1 MINHSSQIK
10 CHKYWPTV
18 QNATQ
23 IYGTM
28 SVTLKSESK
37 QAIRNMNHKR
47 ERVND
52 DINEDECIITR
63 KFVLSCNGVERN
75 LTQLQYTGWT
85 DFGVPDHP
93 IGILTLVHNADVAQS
108 KANTGPIV
116 VHCSAGC
123 GRSGTFCVI
132 DTMIQRLWQ
141 KRDVYT
147 CTTNDKIWE
156 TVCRFREQRMSMV
169 QTHRQYVFCY
179 EAILWWLLGYGN
191 LPVQQVNARNPPL
204 STGPTTD
211 MIRHM
216 IATPVSISSRLSASP
231 SPSPPSLPPTATFLP
246 PTSLFSTPVETTN
259 NSRLDGNNT
268 EEEASSVGSIVDDFN
283 DL

>member
-1 MINHSSQIK
+1 
-10 CHKYWPTV
+10 
-18 QNATQ
+18 
-23 IYGTM
+23 M
-28 SVTLKSESK
+28 SVTLTSESK
-37 QAIRNMNHKR
+37 QAVRNMNDKR

-52 DINEDECIITR
+52 DLNEDECIITR
-63 KFVLSCNGVERN
+63 KFVLSHNGVERN
-75 LTQLQYTGWT
+75 LTQLHYTGWT

-93 IGILTLVHNADVAQS
+93 IGILTLVHYADVAQS

-156 TVCRFREQRMSMV
+156 TVSRFREQRMSMV

-191 LPVQQVNARNPPL
+191 LPVQQGDARNTSPFI
-204 STGPTTD
+204 GPTND
-211 MIRHM
+211 MMRHI

-231 SPSPPSLPPTATFLP
+231 SSSSSPPTAALLP
-246 PTSLFSTPVETTN
+246 PKSLFSTPVETN
-259 NSRLDGNNT
+259 NNRLDEDDT
-268 EEEASSVGSIVDDFN
+268 EEEASSVDSIVDDFR